1 MAAPQYNPELLE
13 AARGGDEP
21 AIASLLA
28 LAQPDVRRY
37 ALYSCSTT
45 EDAQDAVQETLWIL
59 YRRIG
64 SLRAVTS
71 FSGWLFAIVRREC
84 SRLARRMM
92 GHGEDLEDSEAVAA
106 LAHRPAL
113 ELRIDLARAI
123 QSLSGH
129 YREIVILRD
138 IQELTIDEIA
148 ARLGRSR
155 EAVKAN
161 LHRARVLLREYL
173 TR

>member
-1 MAAPQYNPELLE
+1 MPAPHYNPDLLE
-13 AARGGDEP
+13 AARGGDEV

-37 ALYSCSTT
+37 AQYACSSS
-45 EDAQDAVQETLWIL
+45 EDVKDAVQETLWIIF
-59 YRRIG
+59 RRVG
-64 SLRAVTS
+64 GLRAVTS

-84 SRLARRMM
+84 SRLARRIM
-92 GHGEDLEDSEAVAA
+92 GHPADLAEVENS
-106 LAHRPAL
+106 LLFAHRPAL

-123 QSLSGH
+123 QSLPDH

-138 IQELTIDEIA
+138 IQERSIGEISQA
-148 ARLGRSR
+148 LGRSR

>member
-1 MAAPQYNPELLE
+1 MPAAHYNPELLE
-13 AARGGDEP
+13 AARGGDEL

-28 LAQPDVRRY
+28 LAQPDLRRY
-37 ALYSCSTT
+37 AQYSCSTT
-45 EDAQDAVQETLWIL
+45 EDANDAVQETLWIIS
-59 YRRIG
+59 RRIG

-71 FSGWLFAIVRREC
+71 FTGWVFAIIRREC
-84 SRLARRMM
+84 TRLARRIM
-92 GHGEDLEDSEAVAA
+92 GHPADLAEVENS
-106 LAHRPAL
+106 LLFAHRPVL

-123 QSLSGH
+123 QSLPDH

-138 IQELTIDEIA
+138 IEERSIGEIA
-148 ARLGRSR
+148 ADLGRSR